1 MANDSLAELMGRIH
15 RIHKQI
21 SDLRG
26 RLDRSPRLLAAQQTN
41 EIKIKERLEKVKQE
55 YQNLLKLAKDKEKHF
70 TMSEEAINKRKAQL
84 QEAKNNKEFQA
95 LKLQI
100 GADEKANSILADE
113 TLEAMEKAEQF
124 YPKVTEIEDELKK
137 SRDIQEKTQKTID
150 TESPAIQ
157 VDIDRC
163 QKLLEDAEKDIPFK
177 FREPYLRLVQGRG
190 GEQALASIS
199 EQNFCG
205 GCRQLIPINMV
216 SQVFM
221 GEIPLL
227 CKSCGRLLYIPE
239 GFTIK

>member
-1 MANDSLAELMGRIH
+1 MANDFLAELMGRIH

-26 RLDRSPRLLAAQQTN
+26 RLERSPRMLAAQQTN
-41 EIKIKERLEKVKQE
+41 ETKIKARLEKVKQE

-70 TMSEEAINKRKAQL
+70 TMSEEAISKRRTQL

-100 GADEKANSILADE
+100 GADEAANSILADE

-124 YPKVTEIEDELKK
+124 YPSVTEIEEELKK
-137 SRDIQEKTQKTID
+137 SLEIQEKTQKTID
-150 TESPAIQ
+150 SESPAIQ
-157 VDIDRC
+157 ADIERC
-163 QKLLEDAEKDIPFK
+163 QKLLEEAEKDIPFK
-177 FREPYLRLVQGRG
+177 YREPYRRLVQGLG
-190 GEQALASIS
+190 GEQALAPIS

-216 SQVFM
+216 SQVLM
-221 GEIPLL
+221 GENPLL
-227 CKSCGRLLYIPE
+227 CKSCGRLLYTPE
-239 GFTIK
+239 GFIIK